1 MPQTEAPSR
10 MDKVDLK
17 ACGSAGA
24 EAVEAGGRLL
34 MEKRLRLPVGQ
45 PVSIRYRKITAGQL
59 GAIVGDNRGQP
70 GRRAARALPARGK
83 ARQSFIMTGF
93 ELGPTGL

>member
-1 MPQTEAPSR
+1 

-34 MEKRLRLPVGQ
+34 MGKRLRLPVGQ
-45 PVSIRYRKITAGQL
+45 PVNIRYRKTIVGRS
-59 GAIVGDNRGQP
+59 GAIVG
-70 GRRAARALPARGK
+70 AARRQGLAGTRESPAILYNDR
-83 ARQSFIMTGF
+83 
-93 ELGPTGL
+93 L